1 MTEAPWLG
9 ITIIWLVVLLAGGLL
24 WQRFTRVPVQSSGF
38 SRVPTTTRRVIPLWL
53 VVVLL
58 LLLSTAV
65 WLTVRLV
72 ESA

>member
-1 MTEAPWLG
+1 MAEAPWLG
-9 ITIIWLVVLLAGGLL
+9 ITIIWLVVLLAGSVL

-38 SRVPTTTRRVIPLWL
+38 SRVPTTTRRVVPLWL

-65 WLTVRLV
+65 WLTVWLV
-72 ESA
+72 GSA